1 MLSRRH
7 RRRSW
12 AYNELRHH
20 DSWSMFRILATRWRP
35 VAAEL
40 RNADAMEGRTHRVD
54 QEERKTLPS
63 CWSPWL
69 LIK

>member
-7 RRRSW
+7 PRGPL
-12 AYNELRHH
+12 AYEGRQ
-20 DSWSMFRILATRWRP
+20 SETRSMFRMLAGHWRP
-35 VAAEL
+35 VVAEL
-40 RNADAMEGRTHRVD
+40 RRKDAGLPDYDEPA
-54 QEERKTLPS
+54 QRKTLPS

>member
-7 RRRSW
+7 RRRPW
-12 AYNELRHH
+12 ADDDGRNGY
-20 DSWSMFRILATRWRP
+20 SMFRKLAAHWRP

-40 RNADAMEGRTHRVD
+40 READANEARQSRH
-54 QEERKTLPS
+54 EPAARKTLPS

>member
-1 MLSRRH
+1 
-7 RRRSW
+7 
-12 AYNELRHH
+12 
-20 DSWSMFRILATRWRP
+20 MFRTLAAHWRP

-40 RNADAMEGRTHRVD
+40 RETDANEARRGRH
-54 QEERKTLPS
+54 EPAARKTLPS